1 MPNTNSIQKEEITQY
16 CLYARKSTEDDER
29 QAMSID
35 SQIKEMTDIAIR
47 DNLFIKEIRQEKHS
61 AKASG
66 HRPIFAQ
73 LLEDIRSGVFN
84 GILTWAPDRLSRNA
98 GDLGMLVDMM
108 DQEKLH
114 QIRTFSQSFSNN
126 PNEKFLL
133 MILCSQAKL
142 ENDNRG
148 INVKRGMR
156 ARCGMG
162 WRPTA
167 PPVGYL
173 SQIDKSNPQLII
185 IDPER
190 AFIIKQIFE
199 KVANQGQSGRT
210 VKRWLDRIEFRTR
223 KDKKLALSNIYNI
236 LKNSFYYG
244 KFEYP
249 INSGIWY
256 EGKHEP
262 LITKELFDKVQI
274 QIQIPPR
281 EWRKKLFPFKKI
293 FICGGCGGGIT
304 AEVKLRKL
312 KLGGFTEHIY
322 YHCARSVNY
331 ECDEPYLTEE
341 ELIRQLIFNIED
353 IKFNL
358 SGMTRKIQ
366 EDIERYHRLKSDVL
380 NQEYLTGN
388 LQEMAHR
395 GDNIETQE
403 MMKNYLKHILTIG
416 TSEERQEILSFI
428 KTKFTLT
435 DRHITIS

>member
-1 MPNTNSIQKEEITQY
+1 MENVKQTPVNY

-35 SQIKEMTDIAIR
+35 SQIKEMTDMAIR
-47 DNLFIKEIRQEKHS
+47 DNLHIKEVRTEKHS

-66 HRPIFAQ
+66 NRPVFAG

-156 ARCGMG
+156 ARCGRG
-162 WRPTA
+162 WCPTA

-173 SQIDKSNPQLII
+173 SQPDKSNPQLII
-185 IDPER
+185 VDPDR
-190 AFIIKQIFE
+190 AFVIKQIFE
-199 KVANQGQSGRT
+199 RVGNQGQSGRT
-210 VKRWLDRIEFRTR
+210 VKHWLDRIQFTT
-223 KDKKLALSNIYNI
+223 KNNKGLVLSKIYTT

-244 KFEYP
+244 KFAYP
-249 INSGIWY
+249 VNSGTWY
-256 EGKHEP
+256 QGKHEP

-274 QIQIPPR
+274 QLQVPPKT
-281 EWRKKLFPFKKI
+281 WRKNIFPFKKI
-293 FICGGCGGGIT
+293 FICGGCSGGIT
-304 AEVKLRKL
+304 AEVKLKKL
-312 KLGGFTEHIY
+312 KLGGYTKHVY
-322 YHCARSVNY
+322 YHCARSVDY

-341 ELIRQLIFNIED
+341 ELIRQLIFNID
-353 IKFNL
+353 QITFNL

-366 EDIERYHRLKSDVL
+366 EDIERYHRLKSEVL
-380 NQEYLTGN
+380 NMEYLTGN
-388 LQEMAHR
+388 LQELTPR
-395 GDNIETQE
+395 VDN
-403 MMKNYLKHILTIG
+403 
-416 TSEERQEILSFI
+416 EER
-428 KTKFTLT
+428 
-435 DRHITIS
+435 

>member
-1 MPNTNSIQKEEITQY
+1 MNPIEY

-35 SQIKEMTDIAIR
+35 SQIKEMTDLAIR
-47 DNLFIKEIRQEKHS
+47 DNLFIKEVRTEKHS

-66 HRPIFAQ
+66 NRPVFAK
-73 LLEDIRSGVFN
+73 LLEDIRRGEFT
-84 GILTWAPDRLSRNA
+84 GLLTWSPDRLSRNA
-98 GDLGMLVDMM
+98 GDLGILVDMM

-156 ARCGMG
+156 ARCSMG

-173 SQIDKSNPQLII
+173 SQKDITNPQLII
-185 IDPER
+185 TDPER
-190 AFIIKQIFE
+190 AFVVKQIFE
-199 KVANQGQSGRT
+199 RVANQGQSGRT
-210 VKRWLDRIEFRTR
+210 VKIWLDRIAFRTR
-223 KDKKLALSNIYNI
+223 NDKKLALSNIYNI

-249 INSGIWY
+249 IKSGNWY

-262 LITKELFDKVQI
+262 LITKELFDKAQLQI
-274 QIQIPPR
+274 KVPPK
-281 EWRKKLFPFKKI
+281 EWRRQLFPFKKI

-304 AEVKLRKL
+304 AEIKLKKL
-312 KLGGFTEHIY
+312 KLGGYTKHIY
-322 YHCARSVNY
+322 YHCARSVDY

-341 ELIRQLIFNIED
+341 ELIRQLIFNID
-353 IKFNL
+353 HITFNL

-366 EDIERYHRLKSDVL
+366 EDIERYHRLKSEVL

-388 LQEMAHR
+388 LQELTPRA
-395 GDNIETQE
+395 DNEERQE

-416 TSEERQEILSFI
+416 TSEERQEILAFI
-428 KTKFTLT
+428 KTKFILQ
-435 DRHITIS
+435 DKHITISN